1 MIEDDTAAGR
11 GKTMA
16 LNAIPWF
23 LNRFR
28 QSCLLRESGEQ
39 TDGQLLE
46 TLIERRDAWALEA
59 LVQRH
64 APMVWGVCRRT
75 LTEL

>member
-1 MIEDDTAAGR
+1 M
-11 GKTMA
+11 
-16 LNAIPWF
+16 LSNAIPRF
-23 LNRFR
+23 LDRLR
-28 QSCLLRESGEQ
+28 RTELLREGAEQ

-46 TLIERRDAWALEA
+46 AFIERRDAWALEA